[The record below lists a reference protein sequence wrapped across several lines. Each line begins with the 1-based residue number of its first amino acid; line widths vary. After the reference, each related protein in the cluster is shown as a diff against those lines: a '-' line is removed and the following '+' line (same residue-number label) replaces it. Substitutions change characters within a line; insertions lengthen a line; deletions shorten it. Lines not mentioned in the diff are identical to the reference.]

1 MPPKKLIVRKS
12 AEIAA
17 PPSRVWDILISP
29 ESWPQWMLV
38 LPQHEAGAGR
48 LQLGSKVFWQDD
60 NGKPYLT
67 GTVTIFELERALVL
81 DLDDV
86 SWTRKAK
93 PGEVTYSMVLSPK
106 QNGTQVEFTLGDL
119 SIDDNGQQWHDAY
132 MQSRELEAIK
142 ALAEANAQPK
152 AMSMPLGR
160 LVGLEGN

>member
-60 NGKPYLT
+60 NGKPYLVEAVISRVGGGAEST
-67 GTVTIFELERALVL
+67 WHESFNLA
-81 DLDDV
+81 
-86 SWTRKAK
+86 STRRR
-93 PGEVTYSMVLSPK
+93 
-106 QNGTQVEFTLGDL
+106 QV
-119 SIDDNGQQWHDAY
+119 
-132 MQSRELEAIK
+132 
-142 ALAEANAQPK
+142 
-152 AMSMPLGR
+152 
-160 LVGLEGN
+160 